1 MTAVPCPPPPSPSA
15 PPPPSGGGSGR
26 TPRPAARILLVDA
39 QYRVLMFRFTP
50 DDRPPL
56 WCTPGGAVDPGE
68 SYAAAARRELWEEV
82 GLDMDC
88 GPEVARRVVD
98 FRTFEGTEVTADE
111 RYFRV
116 DVDSCDVAAGGLTAQ
131 EELLLVGHRWFSRS
145 DIAGHDEVIY
155 PADLVDLL
163 DATEPRHAR

>member
-1 MTAVPCPPPPSPSA
+1 M
-15 PPPPSGGGSGR
+15 R

-39 QYRVLMFRFTP
+39 QDRALLFRFTP
-50 DDRPPL
+50 TDRPPL

-68 SYAAAARRELWEEV
+68 SYAAAARRALWEEV
-82 GLDMDC
+82 GLDIDC
-88 GPEVARRVVD
+88 GPEVAQRTID

-116 DVDSCDVAAGGLTAQ
+116 DVDTLDVAAGKLTEQ
-131 EELLLVGHRWFSRS
+131 EQVLLVGHRWFSRS

-155 PADLVDLL
+155 PADLIDLL
-163 DATEPRHAR
+163 DETDRHAR

>member
-1 MTAVPCPPPPSPSA
+1 MSLDRLLTSNTSPAYAGEVHRAV
-15 PPPPSGGGSGR
+15 R

-39 QYRVLMFRFTP
+39 QDRVLMFRFTP

-68 SYAAAARRELWEEV
+68 SYAAAARRELWAEV
-82 GLDMDC
+82 GLDIAC

-98 FRTFEGTEVTADE
+98 VRTFEGVEVTADE

-116 DVDSCDVAAGGLTAQ
+116 DVDTCDVAAGGLTDQ
-131 EELLLVGHRWFSRS
+131 ERKLLVGHRWFSRNE
-145 DIAGHDEVIY
+145 IAGHDELIY
-155 PADLVDLL
+155 PADLVELL
-163 DATEPRHAR
+163 DATETPHAG

>member
-1 MTAVPCPPPPSPSA
+1 L
-15 PPPPSGGGSGR
+15 R

-39 QYRVLMFRFTP
+39 QNRALLFRFAP

-68 SYAAAARRELWEEV
+68 TYAAAARRELWEEV
-82 GLDMDC
+82 GLDIDC
-88 GPEVARRVVD
+88 GPEVAQRTID

-116 DVDSCDVAAGGLTAQ
+116 DVDTLDVDAGKLTEQ
-131 EELLLVGHRWFSRS
+131 EQILLVGHRWFSRS
-145 DIAGHDEVIY
+145 DIAAHDEVIY
-155 PADLVDLL
+155 PADLIDLL
-163 DATEPRHAR
+163 DETDPHAR

>member
-1 MTAVPCPPPPSPSA
+1 MRAA
-15 PPPPSGGGSGR
+15 
-26 TPRPAARILLVDA
+26 RPAARILLVDA
-39 QYRVLMFRFTP
+39 QDRVLMFRFTP

-88 GPEVARRVVD
+88 GPEVARRVVE
-98 FRTFEGTEVTADE
+98 FRTFEGVEVIADE

-116 DVDSCDVAAGGLTAQ
+116 DVASHDVQAGALTAL
-131 EELLLVGHRWFSRS
+131 ERRVLAGSRWF
-145 DIAGHDEVIY
+145 DVHELADWPETIY
-155 PADLVDLL
+155 PADLAALL
-163 DATEPRHAR
+163 AATEPHHAR